1 MGTPTAD
8 LVSETRAERERL
20 AGLFGDLTP
29 EQWDAA
35 SLCDGWRVREVVAHM
50 TMPFR
55 TKPLKVMGGL
65 VRARF
70 SFNRYADRD
79 ARSAAATMSEAE
91 LVGLLRRNIDH
102 PWQPP
107 GGGQAG
113 ALSHD
118 VIHGLDV
125 TEPLGLPSP
134 PAERLA
140 LVLGS
145 TRPRQLKYFGVDLGG
160 TRLTAADS
168 GVSIGDGPNV
178 VEMTSKEMLLV
189 VTGRRRLGELP
200 KTR

>member
-70 SFNRYADRD
+70 SFDRYADRD
-79 ARSAAATMSEAE
+79 ARSAAAAMSEAE

-160 TRLTAADS
+160 TRLTASDS

>member
-79 ARSAAATMSEAE
+79 ARSAAAAMSEAE

-125 TEPLGLPSP
+125 TEPLGLP
-134 PAERLA
+134 PAPVERLA

-145 TRPRQLKYFGVDLGG
+145 TQPRQLKYFGVDLSG

-168 GVSIGDGPNV
+168 GVSIGDGPDV

>member
-55 TKPLKVMGGL
+55 TKPLTVMGGL

-79 ARSAAATMSEAE
+79 ARSAAAAMSEAE

-134 PAERLA
+134 PTERLA

>member
-79 ARSAAATMSEAE
+79 ARSAAAAMSEAE

-125 TEPLGLPSP
+125 TEPLGLP
-134 PAERLA
+134 PAPVERLA

-145 TRPRQLKYFGVDLGG
+145 TQPRQLKYFGVDLGG
-160 TRLTAADS
+160 TRLTASDS

>member
-79 ARSAAATMSEAE
+79 ARSAAAAMSEAE

-125 TEPLGLPSP
+125 TEPLGLP
-134 PAERLA
+134 PAPVERLA

-160 TRLTAADS
+160 TRLTASDS
-168 GVSIGDGPNV
+168 GVSIGDGPDV

-189 VTGRRRLGELP
+189 VTGRRRLAELP

>member
-79 ARSAAATMSEAE
+79 ARSAAAAMSEAE

-125 TEPLGLPSP
+125 TEPLGLP
-134 PAERLA
+134 PAPVERLA

-145 TRPRQLKYFGVDLGG
+145 TRPRQLKYFGVDLSG

-168 GVSIGDGPNV
+168 GVSIGDGPDV